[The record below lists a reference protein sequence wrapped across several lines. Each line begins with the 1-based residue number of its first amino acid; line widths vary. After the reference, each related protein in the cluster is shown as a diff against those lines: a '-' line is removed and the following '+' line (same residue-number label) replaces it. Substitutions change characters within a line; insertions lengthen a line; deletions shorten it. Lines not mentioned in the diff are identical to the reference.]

1 MGRFGMI
8 WVSLLAAV
16 LGIAQARTCAD
27 DDAFGSFVVEV
38 QSFTLRDKVG
48 HVVGTASVETGARKK
63 ENGVPSMTN
72 CFRLKYSVDGDYTIL
87 KLRAGIYIQGVAIP
101 DGAGRYTKRKKVSD
115 GNVLITEERMDIC
128 PSRVTAVDDPS
139 CCESVF
145 ELLGGALIQGIEPGS
160 KPKQVWLSASSNCRE
175 IDEIKPFQLACTM
188 EIECT
193 DCPQGACRIGSEC
206 YLTADAKSKLSCGL
220 TEEAAVTDSGE
231 CGCRQCSPL
240 QCFNGDRC
248 VEDAD
253 FDAFCPFG
261 QTISSDNVLC
271 QCEPLCTDDSC
282 FIGSECFTLK
292 QTGVTAI
299 PEFDALGCNVDEGV
313 AASDEG
319 ECVCEPCASNQCSS
333 GAQCFDRVEFS
344 DTYCERAE
352 VVEPD
357 NPVCTCTCF
366 PEPDQITT
374 CTDGADGECYPLK
387 KVFCDNSE
395 NPIFDTPIVI
405 DGVCSCPPGTRLSLP
420 G

>member
-1 MGRFGMI
+1 VRGVGAQACDESISQRTAVKLGWEIMGRFGMI

-220 TEEAAVTDSGE
+220 TEVRSWPKSF
-231 CGCRQCSPL
+231 R
-240 QCFNGDRC
+240 
-248 VEDAD
+248 
-253 FDAFCPFG
+253 
-261 QTISSDNVLC
+261 
-271 QCEPLCTDDSC
+271 
-282 FIGSECFTLK
+282 
-292 QTGVTAI
+292 
-299 PEFDALGCNVDEGV
+299 
-313 AASDEG
+313 
-319 ECVCEPCASNQCSS
+319 
-333 GAQCFDRVEFS
+333 
-344 DTYCERAE
+344 
-352 VVEPD
+352 
-357 NPVCTCTCF
+357 
-366 PEPDQITT
+366 
-374 CTDGADGECYPLK
+374 
-387 KVFCDNSE
+387 
-395 NPIFDTPIVI
+395 
-405 DGVCSCPPGTRLSLP
+405 
-420 G
+420 